1 MRYLIIGGSRG
12 IGRALAEQLVQAGHA
27 VLVGSRERD
36 ETPAGAVWF
45 PFDARRDELPDQVT
59 GQALDGLAYL
69 PGSIVLK
76 PFRSLSADQFRE
88 DFELNVLGAVRVIQA
103 ALPALKKSGQASVV
117 LFSTVAATQGMPFH
131 TSIATAK
138 AGLEGLTRSLAAELA
153 PAIRVNAIAP
163 SLTDTDLAE
172 KLLSSP
178 EKREAAARRHPLQRV
193 GAVKDLAAMAAFLLQ
208 PEHSWISGQVIAV
221 DGGMSTLRV

>member
-12 IGRALAEQLVQAGHA
+12 IGRALAESLLAGGHE
-27 VLVGSRERD
+27 VWVGSRERGD
-36 ETPAGAVWF
+36 TPAGAEWF
-45 PFDARRDELPDQVT
+45 SYDARVDALPDRVLSEP
-59 GQALDGLAYL
+59 LDGLAYL

-76 PFRSLSADQFRE
+76 PFRSLALDQFRE
-88 DFELNVLGAVRVIQA
+88 EFELNVLGAVRVIQA

-117 LFSTVAATQGMPFH
+117 LFSTVAASQGMPFH
-131 TSIATAK
+131 ASIATAK

-193 GAVKDLAAMAAFLLQ
+193 GTTGDLAAMAAFLLQ
-208 PEHSWISGQVIAV
+208 PDTAWISGQVIAV

>member
-12 IGRALAEQLVQAGHA
+12 IGRDLVERLLAGGHE
-27 VLVGSRERD
+27 VLAGSRERGD
-36 ETPAGAVWF
+36 TPAGAAWF
-45 PFDARRDELPDQVT
+45 SFDARRDELPASVT
-59 GQALDGLAYL
+59 EQPLDGLAYL

-76 PFRSLSADQFRE
+76 PFRSLSEEQFRD
-88 DFELNVLGAVRVIQA
+88 DFELNVLGAVRAIRM

-117 LFSTVAATQGMPFH
+117 LFSTVAAGQGMPFH
-131 TSIATAK
+131 ASIATAK

-178 EKREAAARRHPLQRV
+178 EKREAADRRHPLQRV
-193 GAVKDLAAMAAFLLQ
+193 GTTGDLAAMAAFLLQ
-208 PEHSWISGQVIAV
+208 PDTAWLSGQIIAV

>member
-12 IGRALAEQLVQAGHA
+12 IGRDLVERLLAGGHE
-27 VLVGSRERD
+27 VLAGSRKRGD
-36 ETPAGAVWF
+36 TPAGAAWF
-45 PFDARRDELPDQVT
+45 SFDARRDELPASVT
-59 GQALDGLAYL
+59 EQPLDGLAYL

-76 PFRSLSADQFRE
+76 PFRSLSEEQFRD
-88 DFELNVLGAVRVIQA
+88 DFELNVLGAVRAIRM

-117 LFSTVAATQGMPFH
+117 LFSTVAAGQGMPFH
-131 TSIATAK
+131 ASIATAK

-178 EKREAAARRHPLQRV
+178 EKREAADRRHPLQRV
-193 GAVKDLAAMAAFLLQ
+193 GTTGDLAAMAAFLLQ
-208 PEHSWISGQVIAV
+208 PDTAWLSGQIIAV

>member
-12 IGRALAEQLVQAGHA
+12 IGRALAEQLVQAGHE
-27 VLVGSRERD
+27 VLVGSREQGD
-36 ETPAGAVWF
+36 TPAGAEWF
-45 PFDARRDELPDQVT
+45 PFDARRDELPAQVT

-88 DFELNVLGAVRVIQA
+88 DFDLNVLGAVRVIQA

-117 LFSTVAATQGMPFH
+117 LFSTVAAAQGMPFH

-138 AGLEGLTRSLAAELA
+138 TGLEGLTRSLAAELA
-153 PAIRVNAIAP
+153 PVIRVNAIAP
-163 SLTDTDLAE
+163 SLTDTALAE
-172 KLLSSP
+172 KLLSSD
-178 EKREAAARRHPLQRV
+178 EKREGAARRHPLQRV
-193 GAVKDLAAMAAFLLQ
+193 GQPGDIAAMAVFLLD
-208 PEHSWISGQVIAV
+208 PAHSWISGQVIAV